1 MKKPKE
7 IKRLQDSTIKF
18 IKDYMIEELQI
29 KTLINED
36 ILQDIE
42 NKCFEYSDEFAEKEL
57 NPNYVITNEE
67 KCHEADRAE
76 ADIFNVL
83 ENYIC
88 DYNDLNNRLGL

>member
-42 NKCFEYSDEFAEKEL
+42 NKCCENSDELAEKEL
-57 NPNYVITNEE
+57 NSNYVITNEE
-67 KCHEADRAE
+67 KCREADRAE